1 VAVGSRLVDAIGI
14 AWKNGELVSSDQL
27 DGGSF
32 EAISYPNFGAEVIS
46 SRAAQF
52 EEIFRMFTAA
62 KHQSYLSDYKG
73 YRLEATCACCRRRKA
88 YSTDYIREKIGD
100 CQLDGL
106 KTAIGTVWGCDRVYN
121 VNADQCGLR
130 VEITGK
136 INKTP
141 DIIRKRDD
149 KLRSK
154 RKSS

>member
-1 VAVGSRLVDAIGI
+1 MRRSINHETFRL
-14 AWKNGELVSSDQL
+14 
-27 DGGSF
+27 
-32 EAISYPNFGAEVIS
+32 
-46 SRAAQF
+46 
-52 EEIFRMFTAA
+52 FTAA

-73 YRLEATCACCRRRKA
+73 YRLEATCAYCRRHKA
-88 YSTDYIREKIGD
+88 YATDDIREKIGD

-106 KTAIGTVWGCDRVYN
+106 KTAIGTVWGCDRVYS

-141 DIIRKRDD
+141 DIIRKKDD
-149 KLRSK
+149 EPRSK